1 MVSYLEWFVPA
12 FPLLGALLNG
22 LGGRWFSRRV
32 QNWIACGSIAG
43 ALLALLPMFA
53 GQAIAP
59 GLVGRSKPLPWIEVW
74 SGSWFVE
81 GPLVL
86 RVDALSILV
95 ALSIAAGGL
104 LIHVYLS
111 RRPAGEAAHHVPL
124 ALLNGTLA
132 ALLLLALADNLLT
145 LLLGWSLA
153 GWGAYGLVQ
162 DRRKSLAV
170 AVLSLS
176 SDLCLLLAVGA
187 ISQTWDGLS
196 VDDLIAMGSDL
207 ASLSAVPEAVPFVVT
222 LIVLSAVIRAVQFPF
237 HIWLSHQVGTAP
249 GADAFLYGLFF
260 VPASVFLIARVYP
273 LVMQV
278 SFAPSLLSWWGIS
291 SALWMALMA
300 LAQPEVRHRVRYVAV
315 GQGGLLLVALG
326 QGQPWVAFSFLPAY
340 MVLQAM
346 VFLAV
351 INMPR
356 FPRSGQDAGAFPA
369 TQWAV
374 LFGELALTGVPLL
387 PGFFFSGNLIALA
400 FHGSAGLGVLAAL
413 AVLLMAAAAFRTAV
427 QGRRTRGAPAWS
439 SVLFT
444 MAVGGIALGL
454 LNLTSPPLLALF
466 LEPVGGRPTLWPAWW
481 FGVTTC
487 VVGIGAGLGYGLGR
501 SSVRSKRW
509 ISRVIQIDRDLYR
522 VSIADPLLAV
532 GEFVVRDLEGNLA
545 RWTLG
550 VLARWVLRLPKTK
563 VRSKQ

>member
-1 MVSYLEWFVPA
+1 
-12 FPLLGALLNG
+12 
-22 LGGRWFSRRV
+22 
-32 QNWIACGSIAG
+32 
-43 ALLALLPMFA
+43 
-53 GQAIAP
+53 
-59 GLVGRSKPLPWIEVW
+59 VW

-95 ALSIAAGGL
+95 ALAIAAGGL

-207 ASLSAVPEAVPFVVT
+207 ADLSAIPEAVPFVVT
-222 LIVLSAVIRAVQFPF
+222 LIVLSAVIRAAQFPF

-260 VPASVFLIARVYP
+260 VPAGVFLIARVYP

-300 LAQPEVRHRVRYVAV
+300 LAQPEVRHRVRTIAV

-326 QGQPWVAFSFLPAY
+326 QGQLWVAFSFLPAY

-346 VFLAV
+346 VFLA
-351 INMPR
+351 IDMPR
-356 FPRSGQDAGAFPA
+356 FPRLGQDAGAPPA
-369 TQWAV
+369 AQWAV

-387 PGFFFSGNLIALA
+387 PGFFFGGNLIALA

-427 QGRRTRGAPAWS
+427 QGWRTRGAPAWS
-439 SVLFT
+439 GVLFT
-444 MAVGGIALGL
+444 MAVGGVLLGL
-454 LNLTSPPLLALF
+454 LNCHAASVTYNLNYNLNYN

-481 FGVTTC
+481 FGVTAC
-487 VVGIGAGLGYGLGR
+487 VVGAGAGLGYGLVR
-501 SSVRSKRW
+501 SSVRSRRW

-522 VSIADPLLAV
+522 VSIIHPLLAV

-550 VLARWVLRLPKTK
+550 ALARWVLRLPKPK
-563 VRSKQ
+563 VRSKP